1 MDIGKNTVLEIIYR
15 TLSPGQIETSLVY
28 WDKQIIEKGK
38 KIRIGPQEISMP
50 FDGMMIFVDLNP
62 RFNWAHPCL
71 YLLVNVEN
79 LHTDVIEASFPPYS
93 GELPETFVIV
103 LRYGKKPPHERCFQI
118 FDEKTEGGT

>member
-93 GELPETFVIV
+93 GEFSETFSIV

-118 FDEKTEGGT
+118 FDEKTGGGT